1 MNDNNF
7 NKKTAEWPNQVL
19 KPRGRKCCKLISF
32 LMPITGFLSKLSE
45 EEYSIIFVLE
55 TLSTL
60 TISTKTYAALLSDD
74 NVIFKSST
82 DINQLVNTL
91 LESF

>member
-45 EEYSIIFVLE
+45 

-60 TISTKTYAALLSDD
+60 TISTKAYAALLSGRQC
-74 NVIFKSST
+74 
-82 DINQLVNTL
+82 DI
-91 LESF
+91 

>member
-1 MNDNNF
+1 
-7 NKKTAEWPNQVL
+7 
-19 KPRGRKCCKLISF
+19 
-32 LMPITGFLSKLSE
+32 MPITGFLSKLSE

-60 TISTKTYAALLSDD
+60 TISTKAYAALLSDD

>member
-60 TISTKTYAALLSDD
+60 TISTKAYAALLSDD

>member
-1 MNDNNF
+1 MSDFNERTYDVQDFAKMNDNNF
-7 NKKTAEWPNQVL
+7 NKKTAEWLNQVL

-60 TISTKTYAALLSDD
+60 TISTKAYAALLSGRQC
-74 NVIFKSST
+74 
-82 DINQLVNTL
+82 DI
-91 LESF
+91 

>member
-1 MNDNNF
+1 MNDKNF

-60 TISTKTYAALLSDD
+60 TISTKAYAALLSDD

>member
-1 MNDNNF
+1 MSDFNERTYDVHNF

-60 TISTKTYAALLSDD
+60 TISTKAYAALLSGRQC
-74 NVIFKSST
+74 
-82 DINQLVNTL
+82 DI
-91 LESF
+91 

>member
-1 MNDNNF
+1 
-7 NKKTAEWPNQVL
+7 
-19 KPRGRKCCKLISF
+19 
-32 LMPITGFLSKLSE
+32 MPITGFLSKLSE

>member
-7 NKKTAEWPNQVL
+7 NKKIAELPNQVL

-60 TISTKTYAALLSDD
+60 TISTKAYAALLSDD

>member
-7 NKKTAEWPNQVL
+7 NKRTAEWPNQVL

-60 TISTKTYAALLSDD
+60 TISTKAYAALLSDD